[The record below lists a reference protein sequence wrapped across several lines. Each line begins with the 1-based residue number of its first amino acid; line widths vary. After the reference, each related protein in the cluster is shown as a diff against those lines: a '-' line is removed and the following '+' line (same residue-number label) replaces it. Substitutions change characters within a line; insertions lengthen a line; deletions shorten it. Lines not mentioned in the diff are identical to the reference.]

1 MNAPQGTP
9 TADLSSLKIDDRA
22 RKASSRGQWLGWLA
36 VGLIVLLAG
45 GAAIYH
51 FRDPK
56 PVVEVT
62 TARSAANASETA
74 LLNASGYVTPRR
86 RSSVAAKITGRVIE
100 VDTDEGMHIKE
111 GQIIARLDCSES
123 NAALASAK
131 ADRIATQGAMD
142 DLQVNLANAERE
154 LQRIQKLNDAGVSTP
169 QALDTAQTLTQ
180 SYRARI
186 SLTKQQ
192 VTASDRRIDV
202 AQENVNNCTIRAP
215 FSGQV
220 VSKDAQVGEMVSPI
234 SAGGG
239 FTRTGIATIVDM
251 ESLEIEVDVNESYI
265 SRVMPHQRVSATL
278 DAYPNWQIPS
288 HVRTIIPTENRQ
300 KATVKVRITFDKLDP
315 RILPDMGVK
324 VAFLGEEQPRAA
336 ARTPQAAP
344 KALIP
349 TIGSFAVALFLF
361 GLLVIVRGAFS
372 QGVDIAG
379 ADRLVIINKTSL
391 IQPLPLSYRDRLLR
405 IAGVKQVTFQ
415 NWFGGVYQD
424 EKNFFPQFA
433 LDVENQRALYPEF
446 KIPEEQWKAF
456 VEDREGAVA
465 GQSLADRFGWKV
477 GDRIPIKGT
486 IYAGP
491 WEFNLRGIYRGS
503 RAQDDTTQFWFHWDF
518 LEERRA
524 FGKGD
529 VGWYVV
535 RVTNPDLS
543 VQVAKAI
550 DTEFANSPFETKT
563 DTEKAFAASFV
574 KQMGNIEFL
583 ILTVGSV
590 VFFTLLL
597 VTGNTMAIAVRERI
611 GELAVLKAL
620 GFSNRFVLLLVMVES
635 LCIAFVGGGLGL
647 LLAKLFSLRGDPT
660 HGILPYFYLSPAAMV
675 SGVGTALLVGVAGG
689 ILPALSAMHMRVV
702 DAIRR
707 V

>member
-1 MNAPQGTP
+1 MKYLPLLIAN
-9 TADLSSLKIDDRA
+9 LF
-22 RKASSRGQWLGWLA
+22 RKKLRM
-36 VGLIVLLAG
+36 
-45 GAAIYH
+45 
-51 FRDPK
+51 
-56 PVVEVT
+56 
-62 TARSAANASETA
+62 A
-74 LLNASGYVTPRR
+74 L
-86 RSSVAAKITGRVIE
+86 
-100 VDTDEGMHIKE
+100 
-111 GQIIARLDCSES
+111 
-123 NAALASAK
+123 
-131 ADRIATQGAMD
+131 
-142 DLQVNLANAERE
+142 
-154 LQRIQKLNDAGVSTP
+154 
-169 QALDTAQTLTQ
+169 
-180 SYRARI
+180 
-186 SLTKQQ
+186 
-192 VTASDRRIDV
+192 
-202 AQENVNNCTIRAP
+202 
-215 FSGQV
+215 
-220 VSKDAQVGEMVSPI
+220 
-234 SAGGG
+234 
-239 FTRTGIATIVDM
+239 
-251 ESLEIEVDVNESYI
+251 
-265 SRVMPHQRVSATL
+265 
-278 DAYPNWQIPS
+278 
-288 HVRTIIPTENRQ
+288 
-300 KATVKVRITFDKLDP
+300 
-315 RILPDMGVK
+315 
-324 VAFLGEEQPRAA
+324 
-336 ARTPQAAP
+336 
-344 KALIP
+344 

-424 EKNFFPQFA
+424 EKNFFPQMA
-433 LDVENQRALYPEF
+433 VDVENQRALYPEF

-635 LCIAFVGGGLGL
+635 LCISIVGGGLGL
-647 LLAKLFSLRGDPT
+647 LLAKLFSMRGDPT
-660 HGILPYFYLSPAAMV
+660 HGILPYFYLSPSAMAG
-675 SGVGTALLVGVAGG
+675 GVGVALLVGVAGG
-689 ILPALSAMHMRVV
+689 ILPALSAMNMRVV